1 MLNEVSDLRDLLERE
16 LDKIPD
22 NRETAIMLSGGLD
35 SSALACILLNRGRL
49 LRSISAS
56 FKGYPMYDETE
67 YIEAIKEKYPQLE
80 LNYISPLDINLLDE
94 LKELIEIIKEPII
107 SGSAILQ
114 YLIMKKAKKLGI
126 KNLIYGQWADELLG
140 GYDYFLLARAHDDF
154 KKLKVL
160 NALIN
165 IKEYI
170 WRAKKAGNDLIL
182 LRVIKRLFISKGL
195 KNELIIS
202 IPNVKHLVDVAQK
215 TARSLDIN
223 LFLPFENS
231 EIIKYC
237 QSLNSDKLIYR
248 GQTKIILR
256 EAVVDVLPEKVIN
269 RKIKYGLFASDAI
282 WLLRNKESIMKIKDK
297 TVRKEYEKFLKNPQK
312 RWYKKLWI
320 ALSNIFINQ

>member
-22 NRETAIMLSGGLD
+22 NKEQGIMLSGGLD
-35 SSALACILLNRGRL
+35 SSALACILLDRGRS

-56 FKGYPMYDETE
+56 FKGYSMYDETE
-67 YIEAIKEKYPQLE
+67 YVEAIKEKYSQLE

-107 SGSAILQ
+107 SGSVILQ
-114 YLIMKKAKKLGI
+114 YLILKKAKKLGI
-126 KNLIYGQWADELLG
+126 KNLIYGQYPDELLG
-140 GYDYFLLARAHDDF
+140 GYDHFLLIRAHDDF
-154 KKLKVL
+154 KRLQVL

-170 WRAKKAGNDLIL
+170 QRAKKVKSDLIL

-231 EIIKYC
+231 EIVKYC
-237 QSLNSDKLIYR
+237 QSLNPDKLIYR

-269 RKIKYGLFASDAI
+269 RKIKYAFFASDAI
-282 WLLRNKESIMKIKDK
+282 WLLRNKESITEIKDK
-297 TVRKEYEKFLKNPQK
+297 IVRKEYEKFLKNPRK
-312 RWYKKLWI
+312 RWYKKLWA
-320 ALSNIFINQ
+320 ALSNIFITQ

>member
-1 MLNEVSDLRDLLERE
+1 MLDDARYLRDLLERE
-16 LDKIPD
+16 LNKIPD
-22 NRETAIMLSGGLD
+22 NKEQGIMLSGGLD
-35 SSALACILLNRGRL
+35 SSALACILLNRGRS

-56 FKGYPMYDETE
+56 FKGYSMYDETE

-94 LKELIEIIKEPII
+94 LKKLIEVIKEPII

-140 GYDYFLLARAHDDF
+140 GYDYLLLARAHDDF

-165 IKEYI
+165 IEEYI
-170 WRAKKAGNDLIL
+170 QRAKKAGTDLIL
-182 LRVIKRLFISKGL
+182 LRVLKNIFMSKGL
-195 KNELIIS
+195 KNELIMS

-215 TARSLDIN
+215 SAESLNIN
-223 LFLPFENS
+223 LILPFK
-231 EIIKYC
+231 KYEVVQFC
-237 QSLNSDKLIYR
+237 QSLNSDRLIFR

-269 RKIKYGLFASDAI
+269 RKIKYGLFAPDAI
-282 WLLRNKESIMKIKDK
+282 WLLKNKESIMEIKDK
-297 TVRKEYEKFLKNPQK
+297 TVHKEYEKFLKNPQK
-312 RWYKKLWI
+312 RWYKKLWA
-320 ALSNIFINQ
+320 ALSNVFIN

>member
-1 MLNEVSDLRDLLERE
+1 MLDDARYLRDLLERE
-16 LDKIPD
+16 LNKIPD
-22 NRETAIMLSGGLD
+22 NKEQGIMLSGGLD
-35 SSALACILLNRGRL
+35 SSALACILLNRGRS

-56 FKGYPMYDETE
+56 FKGYSMYDETE

-94 LKELIEIIKEPII
+94 LKKLIEIIKEPII

-114 YLIMKKAKKLGI
+114 YLIMKKAKKLGL

-140 GYDYFLLARAHDDF
+140 GYDYYLLARAHDDL
-154 KKLKVL
+154 KKIKVS

-170 WRAKKAGNDLIL
+170 QRAKKAREDLVF
-182 LRVIKRLFISKGL
+182 LRVIKRVFISKGL

-202 IPNVKHLVDVAQK
+202 LPNVKHLVDVAQK
-215 TARSLDIN
+215 TARALDIN

-231 EIIKYC
+231 EVIKYC
-237 QSLNSDKLIYR
+237 QSLNSDRLIYR

-256 EAVVDVLPEKVIN
+256 EAIGDVLPEKIIN
-269 RKIKYGLFASDAI
+269 RKIKYGLFAPDAI
-282 WLLRNKESIMKIKDK
+282 WLLKNKESIMEIKDK
-297 TVRKEYEKFLKNPQK
+297 TVCKEYENFLKNPRK
-312 RWYKKLWI
+312 RWYKKLWT
-320 ALSNIFINQ
+320 ALSNVFIN